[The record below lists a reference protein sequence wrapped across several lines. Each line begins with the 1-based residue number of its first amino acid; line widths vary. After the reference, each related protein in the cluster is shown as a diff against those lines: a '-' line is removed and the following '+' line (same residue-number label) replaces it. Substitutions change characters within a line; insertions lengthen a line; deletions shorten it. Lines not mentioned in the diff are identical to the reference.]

1 MKDDDDFKF
10 FPTKWRIIFAV
21 LIVALV
27 IYFHIVG
34 TY

>member
-1 MKDDDDFKF
+1 MKDDNDFKW
-10 FPTKWRIIFAV
+10 FPTKWKVIFAV

>member
-1 MKDDDDFKF
+1 MKDDDDFKW
-10 FPTKWRIIFAV
+10 FPTKWRIIFAL